1 MPYSVREND
10 ADVLGYVAHHGIST
24 VLDIGPGSG
33 TYADLLGHACT
44 LDAVEAWPDYL
55 TEFDLTAKYRHILIH
70 DVRTVGDLLPTR
82 YDLVIFGDVLEHMT
96 PTEAADVWDWAP
108 TVADRGLVSL
118 PLDHWPQHA
127 EHGGNPHEA
136 HDEEHLTGRDL
147 LAGALGPFE
156 DVWVYDQTATFARRF
171 V

>member
-10 ADVLGYVAHHGIST
+10 PDVLGYVARHRIGL

-44 LDAVEAWPDYL
+44 LDAVEAWPAYVAEYHL
-55 TEFDLTAKYRHILIH
+55 TSKYRHILID
-70 DVRTVGDLLPTR
+70 DVRAVGEQPER

-96 PTEAADVWDWAP
+96 RTEAAAVWAWAP

-127 EHGGNPHEA
+127 EDDGNPHEA
-136 HDEEHLTGRDL
+136 HDADHLTGRDL
-147 LAGALGPFE
+147 LDGALGAFE

-171 V
+171 A